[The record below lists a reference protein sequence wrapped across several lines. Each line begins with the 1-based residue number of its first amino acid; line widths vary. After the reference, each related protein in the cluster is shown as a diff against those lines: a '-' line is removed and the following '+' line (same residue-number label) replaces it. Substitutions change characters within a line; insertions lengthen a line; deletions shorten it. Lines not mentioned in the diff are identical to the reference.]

1 MTEAHDENESVYT
14 QSKSNGS
21 DPTPEID
28 WADEDYTYQR
38 FPRLLFEA
46 IAMARSELVQP
57 RLDGTNPH
65 YRSRYVTIYGI
76 LDCLY
81 PVLSNHG
88 LHVIQVPVS
97 DGLLTMITH
106 ASGEKLEF
114 CSELPPMTDMQ
125 KFSSSVTYLKRVCLS
140 GIFGIGGMDDDDGNS
155 AETVGR
161 ITPEQV
167 ATLAALAE
175 DVGADMAGFLRF
187 CRVESL
193 DEMLTSKYAAAT
205 KALEA
210 KRDNA

>member
-21 DPTPEID
+21 DSTPEID
-28 WADEDYTYQR
+28 WADEDYTYQH
-38 FPRLLFEA
+38 PRVLFEA
-46 IAMARSELVQP
+46 LAMARMEMTSP

-65 YRSRYVTIYGI
+65 YRSRYVTLQSLLDTIYPI
-76 LDCLY
+76 L
-81 PVLSNHG
+81 SQHG
-88 LHVIQVPVS
+88 LHLLQVPEG
-97 DGLLTMITH
+97 DTLLTVLMH
-106 ASGEKLEF
+106 AGGEKLEYR
-114 CSELPPMTDMQ
+114 SPLPPLSDIQ
-125 KFSSSVTYLKRVCLS
+125 KFSAAVTYMRRISLS
-140 GIFGIGGMDDDDGNS
+140 AILGIAGEDDDDGNS

-161 ITPEQV
+161 ITPEQI
-167 ATLAALAE
+167 ATLTALAE